1 MSMAGEKRPKSGL
14 NKACCLLIVISGM
27 ERFAFKGVAS
37 NLVTYLTDVVKMSNS
52 AAAKTVNNW
61 CGLTSMLPLLV
72 ASLSESYWGRCSTIL
87 ASCFLYIVGLVALTS
102 TAMAWGSYPSSSMSY
117 SFLFGSLCLISLG
130 QGGYN
135 PSLQAFGAE
144 QLPET
149 EDASQEEDSLKPSL
163 KSKFFQWWY
172 YGVCAGSLMG
182 VMVMSYI
189 QDNIGWVPGFAIP
202 TLAMVASMA
211 LFCVG
216 GSVYRITLSAR
227 HDSEAAELELQE
239 KPLCTGKLG
248 NLMQQPMEA
257 NNKNNKKKKTSN
269 LVKNSKVVLR
279 LLPIW
284 AMLLP
289 FAVIFQQPATFFTKQ
304 GMTMERTIIAS
315 SSTKFSVPPATLQSS
330 ITISILLLM
339 PLYDRTLIPLSRVVT
354 RDKRGITVMQRMG
367 IGMFLSIIAMVIAA
381 LVETKRLQISREMVG
396 EEGTSSLD
404 HTVPMKIYWLLP
416 QYVLLGISDI
426 FTVVGMQEFFYGEVP
441 VEMRTLGIALYTS
454 VFGVGS
460 FMSAVL
466 ICLVEWFA
474 RLRNEKSWFSDDMRE
489 ARLDKYYWLLAIL
502 SSGSLVLYVILC
514 RFYKGSKDD
523 DDDDDEEDDQIE
535 QQKDDRNGG
544 GAESCA

>member
-1 MSMAGEKRPKSGL
+1 MK
-14 NKACCLLIVISGM
+14 
-27 ERFAFKGVAS
+27 
-37 NLVTYLTDVVKMSNS
+37 
-52 AAAKTVNNW
+52 
-61 CGLTSMLPLLV
+61 
-72 ASLSESYWGRCSTIL
+72 
-87 ASCFLYIVGLVALTS
+87 GLVALTS

-216 GSVYRITLSAR
+216 GSVYRYNQNEDCVSDSFPILFVIRFVRLFKDAANKVEVCRITLSAR